1 MSTTLIGSKPKDI
14 RGVKNNLKM
23 KKREEYRKY
32 IYMGIVV
39 ISLGIVFSTTLKDNV
54 EPLGNV
60 LVAVGGLLFIVG
72 MSKKKKE
79 EKERDNN

>member
-1 MSTTLIGSKPKDI
+1 ME
-14 RGVKNNLKM
+14 
-23 KKREEYRKY
+23 KKETYRKY
-32 IYMGIVV
+32 IFMGIV
-39 ISLGIVFSTTLKDNV
+39 IIALGIVFSTTLKGNV
-54 EPLGNV
+54 ESLGNV

>member
-1 MSTTLIGSKPKDI
+1 
-14 RGVKNNLKM
+14 M

-39 ISLGIVFSTTLKDNV
+39 ITLGVVFSTTLKGNI
-54 EPLGNV
+54 ESLGNV

-72 MSKKKKE
+72 MSKKKRE
-79 EKERDNN
+79 ERDNQ

>member
-1 MSTTLIGSKPKDI
+1 ME
-14 RGVKNNLKM
+14 
-23 KKREEYRKY
+23 KKETYRKY
-32 IYMGIVV
+32 IFMGIV
-39 ISLGIVFSTTLKDNV
+39 IIALGIVFSTTLKGNV
-54 EPLGNV
+54 KSLGNV

>member
-1 MSTTLIGSKPKDI
+1 
-14 RGVKNNLKM
+14 M
-23 KKREEYRKY
+23 KKREEHRKY
-32 IYMGIVV
+32 IFMGIVV
-39 ISLGIVFSTTLKDNV
+39 TAMGIVFSTTLKDNV
-54 EPLGNV
+54 ESLGNV

>member
-1 MSTTLIGSKPKDI
+1 
-14 RGVKNNLKM
+14 M

-39 ISLGIVFSTTLKDNV
+39 ISIGVVFSATFEGNV
-54 EPLGNV
+54 ESLGNV

-72 MSKKKKE
+72 MSKKKRE
-79 EKERDNN
+79 EKDNQ

>member
-1 MSTTLIGSKPKDI
+1 
-14 RGVKNNLKM
+14 M

-32 IYMGIVV
+32 IFMGIVV
-39 ISLGIVFSTTLKDNV
+39 ISLGIVFSTTLRGNV
-54 EPLGNV
+54 ESLGNV